1 MQPLPVPAPR
11 ALRRK
16 TKRIL
21 KAGEVFDGRAR
32 VTGIEPRELLRVDD
46 STFEAEVIRSRLPV
60 VVDFYADWCAPCRVV
75 EPTLRELSS
84 RLAGRIKFTK
94 VNVDEAAVVT
104 RSYGIHAI
112 PTYLFVE
119 AGTERGREV
128 GPIDAVAFRLILRK

>member
-1 MQPLPVPAPR
+1 M
-11 ALRRK
+11 
-16 TKRIL
+16 
-21 KAGEVFDGRAR
+21 
-32 VTGIEPRELLRVDD
+32 TGIEPKELVRVDD

-94 VNVDEAAVVT
+94 VNVDEASVVT

-119 AGTERGREV
+119 SGMERGREI
-128 GPIDAVAFRLILRK
+128 GPIDPVAFRMILKKYFTAGSAASGGTPATR

>member
-1 MQPLPVPAPR
+1 M
-11 ALRRK
+11 
-16 TKRIL
+16 
-21 KAGEVFDGRAR
+21 
-32 VTGIEPRELLRVDD
+32 TGIEPRELVRVDD

-94 VNVDEAAVVT
+94 VNVDEASVVT

-119 AGTERGREV
+119 AGTEKGREV
-128 GPIDAVAFRLILRK
+128 GPIDPVAFRMILKRYFAAGSAASGGTPATR